1 MEIREK
7 IVILNESDEVLE
19 RRGIIDEVRK
29 VEVEALVDT
38 GAVMMLIPQDMKD
51 HLGLEDKGKV
61 IVALAD
67 ERKIELARAGT
78 VRVEIGGRAFSTD
91 CLVGPPG
98 CAVLVGHIIL
108 EALDLVLDPIK
119 GEAIPR
125 PESPFLPTIKMKS
138 ITTTRGGGLVV
149 VAP

>member
-38 GAVMMLIPQDMKD
+38 GAVMMLIPQDMKE

-61 IVALAD
+61 IVVLAD
-67 ERKIELARAGT
+67 ERKAELSRAGT
-78 VRVEIGGRAFSTD
+78 ARIEIAGRSFPTD

-98 CAVLVGHIIL
+98 CEVLVGHLIM
-108 EALDLVLDPIK
+108 EALDLVLGPLK
-119 GEAIPR
+119 GKIFPR
-125 PESPFLPTIKMKS
+125 PESPFLPTLNMK
-138 ITTTRGGGLVV
+138 
-149 VAP
+149 